1 MVENDTKKH
10 LFGPL
15 RAMNLKEMTVFLQQE
30 RERSFRGKQVFK
42 WIYEKGVR
50 SFCEMTNLSKEL
62 RQQLEEKAF
71 LGGLREVET
80 SGDSTG
86 TQKITFTTDDGE
98 FIESVLMRDDFMD
111 ETDEEEQKQKGSTV
125 SSVSSTLQKKVS
137 ICVSS
142 QIGCALRCTFCMT
155 GYGGFRRNLRVD
167 EIIDQVLVA
176 REKLQ
181 NDERISNIVFM
192 GMGEPLLN
200 LEGLISSLRLLTDPQ
215 GMQFSTRR
223 ITVSTAGVIQGLEDF
238 ARADTGVNLAV
249 SLNATTQKTRDLIMP
264 GCRSW
269 PLKDLLDACR
279 RFPLGKRRRITFE
292 YVLLKGVNDTRAD
305 VKRLKEMLRDLP
317 CKINLI
323 IYNPSKEL
331 RFEATGEKEAEA
343 FRDDLLAAYC
353 TVSLR
358 RSKGRRYNAACGQL
372 AGHLRRKDKICP
384 S

>member
-1 MVENDTKKH
+1 MVEKDGKKH

-15 RAMNLKEMTVFLQQE
+15 RGMSLTQITAFLQQQ
-30 RERSFRGKQVFK
+30 REPSFRGKQIFEWVYK
-42 WIYEKGVR
+42 KGVR
-50 SFCEMTNLSKEL
+50 SFSEMTNLSKEL
-62 RQQLEEKAF
+62 RQHLEENAF
-71 LGGLREVET
+71 FGGLREVKINGGSAE
-80 SGDSTG
+80 
-86 TQKITFTTDDGE
+86 TQKITFKTDDEE
-98 FIESVLMRDDFMD
+98 FIECVLMRDDFVD
-111 ETDEEEQKQKGSTV
+111 ETDAPKDEQKAI
-125 SSVSSTLQKKVS
+125 SVPQKKVS

-142 QIGCALRCTFCMT
+142 QIGCALRCAFCMT

-167 EIIDQVLVA
+167 EIIDQVLLA
-176 REKLQ
+176 REKVQ
-181 NDERISNIVFM
+181 KNEKISNIVFM

-200 LEGLISSLRLLTDPQ
+200 QEALIPSLRLLTDPL
-215 GMQFSTRR
+215 GMGFSTRR

-249 SLNATTQKTRDLIMP
+249 SLNATTQKTRDQIMP

-279 RFPLGKRRRITFE
+279 RFPLTKRRRITFE

-323 IYNPSKEL
+323 VYNPSEEL

-343 FRDDLLAAYC
+343 FRDDLLAAHY
-353 TVSLR
+353 TASLR

-372 AGHLRRKDKICP
+372 AGHLRRKDKTCP
-384 S
+384 I

>member
-1 MVENDTKKH
+1 MVEDEGKKH

-15 RAMNLKEMTVFLQQE
+15 RAISLTQITTFLQEQ
-30 RERSFRGKQVFK
+30 REPSFRGKQIFEWVYK
-42 WIYEKGVR
+42 KGVR
-50 SFCEMTNLSKEL
+50 SFSEMTNLSKEL
-62 RQQLEEKAF
+62 RQHLEEKAF
-71 LGGLREVET
+71 FGGLREVKIN
-80 SGDSTG
+80 GDSTE
-86 TQKITFTTDDGE
+86 TQKITFETDDDE
-98 FIESVLMRDDFMD
+98 FIECVLMRDDFVD
-111 ETDEEEQKQKGSTV
+111 ETDATEEEQKATS
-125 SSVSSTLQKKVS
+125 LRQKKVS

-142 QIGCALRCTFCMT
+142 QIGCALRCAFCMT

-167 EIIDQVLVA
+167 EIIDQVLLA

-181 NDERISNIVFM
+181 KNEKTSNIVFM

-200 LEGLISSLRLLTDPQ
+200 QEALIPSLRLLTDPQ

-249 SLNATTQKTRDLIMP
+249 SLNATTQKTRDQIMP
-264 GCRSW
+264 ACRSW

-279 RFPLGKRRRITFE
+279 RFPLTKRRRITFE

-323 IYNPSKEL
+323 VYNPSQEL

-343 FRDDLLAAYC
+343 FRDDLLAAHY
-353 TVSLR
+353 TASLR

-372 AGHLRRKDKICP
+372 AGHLRRKEKTCP

>member
-1 MVENDTKKH
+1 MSLMQIT
-10 LFGPL
+10 
-15 RAMNLKEMTVFLQQE
+15 AFLQQQ
-30 RERSFRGKQVFK
+30 REPSFRGKQVFEWVYK
-42 WIYEKGVR
+42 KGVR
-50 SFCEMTNLSKEL
+50 SFSEMTNLSKEL
-62 RQQLEEKAF
+62 RQHLEENAF
-71 LGGLREVET
+71 FGGLREVKINGGSAE
-80 SGDSTG
+80 
-86 TQKITFTTDDGE
+86 TQKITFKTDDEE
-98 FIESVLMRDDFMD
+98 FIECVLMRDDFVD
-111 ETDEEEQKQKGSTV
+111 ETDAPKDEQKAI
-125 SSVSSTLQKKVS
+125 SVPQKKVS

-142 QIGCALRCTFCMT
+142 QIGCALRCAFCMT

-167 EIIDQVLVA
+167 EIIDQVLLA
-176 REKLQ
+176 REKVQ
-181 NDERISNIVFM
+181 KNEKISNIVFM

-200 LEGLISSLRLLTDPQ
+200 QEALIPSLRLLTDPL
-215 GMQFSTRR
+215 GMGFSTRR

-249 SLNATTQKTRDLIMP
+249 SLNATTQKTRDQIMP

-279 RFPLGKRRRITFE
+279 RFPLTKRRRITFE

-323 IYNPSKEL
+323 VYNPSEEL

-343 FRDDLLAAYC
+343 FRDDLLAAHY
-353 TVSLR
+353 TASLR

-372 AGHLRRKDKICP
+372 AGHLRRKDKTCP
-384 S
+384 I

>member
-1 MVENDTKKH
+1 MVEKDGKKH

-15 RAMNLKEMTVFLQQE
+15 RGMSLMQITAFLQQQ
-30 RERSFRGKQVFK
+30 REPSFRGKQVFEWVYK
-42 WIYEKGVR
+42 KGVR
-50 SFCEMTNLSKEL
+50 SFSEMTNLSKEL
-62 RQQLEEKAF
+62 RQHLEEKAF
-71 LGGLREVET
+71 FGGLREVKINGGSAE
-80 SGDSTG
+80 
-86 TQKITFTTDDGE
+86 TQKITFKTDDEE
-98 FIESVLMRDDFMD
+98 FIECVLMRDDFVD
-111 ETDEEEQKQKGSTV
+111 ETDAPKDEQKAI
-125 SSVSSTLQKKVS
+125 SVPQKKVS

-142 QIGCALRCTFCMT
+142 QIGCALRCAFCMT

-167 EIIDQVLVA
+167 EIIDQVLLA
-176 REKLQ
+176 REKVQ
-181 NDERISNIVFM
+181 KNEKTSNVVFM

-200 LEGLISSLRLLTDPQ
+200 QEALIPSLRLLTDPQ
-215 GMQFSTRR
+215 GMGFSTRR

-249 SLNATTQKTRDLIMP
+249 SLNATTQKTRDQIMP

-279 RFPLGKRRRITFE
+279 RFPLTKRRRITFE

-323 IYNPSKEL
+323 VYNPSEEL

-343 FRDDLLAAYC
+343 FRDDLLAAHY
-353 TVSLR
+353 TASLR

-372 AGHLRRKDKICP
+372 AGHLRRKDKTCP
-384 S
+384 I

>member
-1 MVENDTKKH
+1 MENETKKR

-15 RAMNLKEMTVFLQQE
+15 RVMSLKEMTAFLQQE
-30 RERSFRGKQVFK
+30 GEPSFRAKQLFK
-42 WIYEKGVR
+42 WVYEKGAR
-50 SFCEMTNLSKEL
+50 CFSEMTNLSKEL
-62 RQQLEEKAF
+62 RQSLEEKVF
-71 LGGLREVET
+71 LGGLRET
-80 SGDSTG
+80 TISGHFTE
-86 TQKITFTTDDGE
+86 TQKITFKTDDDE
-98 FIESVLMRDDFMD
+98 FIESVLMRDDFVDGM
-111 ETDEEEQKQKGSTV
+111 DEEEEEQQGSTIP
-125 SSVSSTLQKKVS
+125 QKKVS

-142 QIGCALRCTFCMT
+142 QIGCALGCAFCMT

-167 EIIDQVLVA
+167 EVIDQILVT
-176 REKLQ
+176 REKVQ
-181 NDERISNIVFM
+181 KSERITNIVFM

-200 LEGLISSLRLLTDPQ
+200 LQALLPSLRLLTDPQ

-249 SLNATTQKTRDLIMP
+249 SLNATTQKTRDQIMP
-264 GCRSW
+264 SCRSW
-269 PLKDLLDACR
+269 PLKDLLDVCR
-279 RFPLGKRRRITFE
+279 RFPLTKRRRITFE

-305 VKRLKEMLRDLP
+305 VKRLKEMLRNLP

-323 IYNPSKEL
+323 VYNPSEKL

-343 FRDDLLAAYC
+343 FREDLLAAHY

-372 AGHLRRKDKICP
+372 AGHLRRKDKTCP
-384 S
+384 I

>member
-1 MVENDTKKH
+1 
-10 LFGPL
+10 
-15 RAMNLKEMTVFLQQE
+15 MNLKEMTVFLQQE

-111 ETDEEEQKQKGSTV
+111 EADEEEQKQKGSTV

-200 LEGLISSLRLLTDPQ
+200 QEGLISSLRLLTDPQ

-249 SLNATTQKTRDLIMP
+249 SLNATTQKTRNLIMP

>member
-15 RAMNLKEMTVFLQQE
+15 RAMNLKEMTAFLQRE
-30 RERSFRGKQVFK
+30 REPSFRGRQVFK
-42 WIYEKGVR
+42 WVYEKGVR
-50 SFCEMTNLSKEL
+50 SFSEMTNLSKEL
-62 RQQLEEKAF
+62 RQHLEEKAF

-80 SGDSTG
+80 SGDSTE
-86 TQKITFTTDDGE
+86 TQKITFRTDDNE
-98 FIESVLMRDDFMD
+98 FIECVLMRDDFMD
-111 ETDEEEQKQKGSTV
+111 EINDEEEEQKGSTV
-125 SSVSSTLQKKVS
+125 PQKKVS
-137 ICVSS
+137 VCVSS

-167 EIIDQVLVA
+167 EIIDQVLVT
-176 REKLQ
+176 REKVQ
-181 NDERISNIVFM
+181 NNERIGNIVFM

-200 LEGLISSLRLLTDPQ
+200 LEALIPSLRLLTDPQ

-249 SLNATTQKTRDLIMP
+249 SLNATTQKTRDRIMP
-264 GCRSW
+264 GCKSW
-269 PLKDLLDACR
+269 PLKDVLDACR
-279 RFPLGKRRRITFE
+279 RFPLTKRRRITFE

-323 IYNPSKEL
+323 VYNPSDEL

-343 FRDDLLAAYC
+343 FRDDLLAAHY

-372 AGHLRRKDKICP
+372 AGHLRRKDKTCP
-384 S
+384 I

>member
-1 MVENDTKKH
+1 MEKKTEKH

-15 RAMNLKEMTVFLQQE
+15 RAMSLKEMTVFLQQE
-30 RERSFRGKQVFK
+30 GEPSFRAKQIFK
-42 WIYEKGVR
+42 WVYEKGVR
-50 SFCEMTNLSKEL
+50 SFAEMTNLSKEL
-62 RQQLEEKAF
+62 RESLEEKVF
-71 LGGLREVET
+71 LGGLREVEI
-80 SGDSTG
+80 SGDSTE
-86 TQKITFTTDDGE
+86 TQKIRFKTDDDE
-98 FIESVLMRDDFMD
+98 SIESVLMRDDFVDGM
-111 ETDEEEQKQKGSTV
+111 DEEEEEQQGSTIP
-125 SSVSSTLQKKVS
+125 QKKVS

-142 QIGCALRCTFCMT
+142 QNGCALRCAFCMT

-167 EIIDQVLVA
+167 EIIDEVLLL
-176 REKLQ
+176 REKVQ
-181 NDERISNIVFM
+181 KNERISSIVFM

-200 LEGLISSLRLLTDPQ
+200 LEALIPSLRLLTDPQ

-249 SLNATTQKTRDLIMP
+249 SLNATTQKTRDRIMP

-279 RFPLGKRRRITFE
+279 RFPLTKRRRITFE

-323 IYNPSKEL
+323 VYNPSEEL

-343 FRDDLLAAYC
+343 FREDLLAAHYP
-353 TVSLR
+353 VSLR
-358 RSKGRRYNAACGQL
+358 RSKGGRYNAACGQL
-372 AGHLRRKDKICP
+372 AGHLRRKDKTCP
-384 S
+384 T

>member
-1 MVENDTKKH
+1 M
-10 LFGPL
+10 
-15 RAMNLKEMTVFLQQE
+15 MVFLQQE
-30 RERSFRGKQVFK
+30 KEPSFRGKQLFNWV
-42 WIYEKGVR
+42 YEKGAR
-50 SFCEMTNLSKEL
+50 SFSEMTNLSKEL
-62 RQQLEEKAF
+62 RQSLEEKVF
-71 LGGLREVET
+71 LGGLRET
-80 SGDSTG
+80 TMSGHFTE
-86 TQKITFTTDDGE
+86 TQKITFKTDDDE
-98 FIESVLMRDDFMD
+98 FIESVLMRDDFVDGM
-111 ETDEEEQKQKGSTV
+111 DEEEEEQQGSTIP
-125 SSVSSTLQKKVS
+125 QKKVS

-142 QIGCALRCTFCMT
+142 QIGCALRCAFCMT

-167 EIIDQVLVA
+167 EIIDQVLLA
-176 REKLQ
+176 REKIQ
-181 NDERISNIVFM
+181 EDERVSNIVFM

-200 LEGLISSLRLLTDPQ
+200 LEALIPSLRLLTDPQ

-249 SLNATTQKTRDLIMP
+249 SLNATTQKTRDQIMP

-269 PLKDLLDACR
+269 PLKDLLDVCR
-279 RFPLGKRRRITFE
+279 RFPLTKRRRITFE

-305 VKRLKEMLRDLP
+305 VKRLKEMLRNLP

-323 IYNPSKEL
+323 VYNPSEEL

-343 FRDDLLAAYC
+343 FREDLLAAHY

-372 AGHLRRKDKICP
+372 AGHLRRKDKTCP
-384 S
+384 I